1 MLKNAHNRLSMRS
14 SVGSGSLTNVNAA
27 ASGQHISANQITGFG
42 SNGNIGAYQDRV
54 RITAVSFNS
63 YEINFLILF
72 FSSKKL
78 IS

>member
-54 RITAVSFNS
+54 RITAVLFKKILKDKSF
-63 YEINFLILF
+63 IHK
-72 FSSKKL
+72 SKNQF
-78 IS
+78 